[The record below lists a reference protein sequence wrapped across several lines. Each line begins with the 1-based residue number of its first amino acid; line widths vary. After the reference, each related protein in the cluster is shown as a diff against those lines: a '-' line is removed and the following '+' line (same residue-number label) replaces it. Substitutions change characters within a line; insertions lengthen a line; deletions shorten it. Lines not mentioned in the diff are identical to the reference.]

1 METLLTPSGLV
12 TGQTSPQGGSGGAA
26 LGRPKKPRPAVMRW
40 IGPRRS
46 GPKWQERLWNRSHR
60 EKQMT
65 ADACRL
71 MRPGVAA
78 QGSMT
83 RTTADQYCQAGLDS
97 LVGLT
102 ARVHLAKLGP
112 YEGLS
117 RMKGN
122 FHVRFLEGGGSVTAR
137 PYSAWPRRQ
146 SETLSRPFHRKQ
158 QGVARSHLSPLLRA
172 I

>member
-1 METLLTPSGLV
+1 
-12 TGQTSPQGGSGGAA
+12 
-26 LGRPKKPRPAVMRW
+26 
-40 IGPRRS
+40 
-46 GPKWQERLWNRSHR
+46 
-60 EKQMT
+60 MT

-83 RTTADQYCQAGLDS
+83 RTTADQYCQARLDS

-102 ARVHLAKLGP
+102 ARVHLGKLGP

-122 FHVRFLEGGGSVTAR
+122 FHVRF
-137 PYSAWPRRQ
+137 
-146 SETLSRPFHRKQ
+146 
-158 QGVARSHLSPLLRA
+158 
-172 I
+172 